1 MTVITKQHKETARKL
16 LVQLTLDEKIGMIHG
31 AGLFRTEGVPRLGI
45 PPFRTDDG
53 PMGPREEL
61 HNDNWAPLWQT
72 RDYVTYL
79 PSGSALASTWN
90 PAMATKLGNVLGAEA
105 RGRGKDMIL
114 APSINIKRS
123 PLCGRNFEYM
133 SEDPLLTARMAVP
146 EIQAIQQWDVSA
158 CPKHFAANSQE
169 TDRLEVDETISQR
182 ALQELYLHAFKA
194 ALQEGGAL
202 GLMGAYNLVNG
213 KQCCESDELL
223 DDIVRDDWGYDGI
236 IISDWSAVK
245 RTKASADVSLDI
257 EMGVSPEF
265 DKYYFA
271 QPLKQAIE
279 SGEVEESKVDE
290 KVFHILC
297 VMAALRMLD
306 NPEAQKSVAAVSDD
320 VDSAA
325 SPTAFS
331 GSKVPSETDEM
342 GLSTQYGTGFAH
354 TMGRKSG
361 EYATL
366 AHAQD
371 ALEVAQQ
378 SIVLLKNDD
387 KVLPLNK
394 HSMRRLL
401 VVGANADRIHS
412 NGGGSAVIKA
422 LHEVTPLL
430 GLNGQLGGNVHIE
443 YVKGYVAKQVSQDE
457 AWQAESLVN
466 SKQEQAVI
474 DEESLRLRDEA
485 VTLAKQYASQGD
497 PVVFVGGLDHLYDME
512 GRDRT
517 SLDLPYGQNE
527 LIEAL
532 LEAAPNTVI
541 TLVAGSPVT
550 MPWAARAKAIVWNW
564 YNGCESGTALAQ
576 VLLGDIN
583 PSGHLPESF
592 PLALADSPAHS
603 VGTFGEGL
611 HVSYAEDIFVGY
623 RYYETQEK
631 PVLFPFGHG
640 LSYSAFDYSD
650 LDVRVVD
657 DRIRVTFAIENTG
670 TRSARAVPQVYV
682 GLQETGEDRPVKELA
697 DFTSVELEAGE
708 RKQITLWL
716 DDAQALQYWSNSKRG
731 WAQAHAAHVY
741 VGESVQDIRLVQENV
756 RVAE

>member
-16 LVQLTLDEKIGMIHG
+16 LEQLTLDEKIGMIHG

-194 ALQEGGAL
+194 ALQEGDAL

-297 VMAALRMLD
+297 VMAALHMLD
-306 NPEAQKSVAAVSDD
+306 NAG
-320 VDSAA
+320 A
-325 SPTAFS
+325 STPRT
-331 GSKVPSETDEM
+331 
-342 GLSTQYGTGFAH
+342 
-354 TMGRKSG
+354 RKSG

-378 SIVLLKNDD
+378 SIVLLKNEDS
-387 KVLPLNK
+387 VLPLNK
-394 HSMRRLL
+394 HNLRRLL

-576 VLLGDIN
+576 VLLGDVN

-670 TRSARAVPQVYV
+670 IRSARAVPQVYV